1 MTKRAAARILVAR
14 VYDHEQGRSD
24 CRILVDRM
32 WPRGLKKED
41 LKIDRWLKRLA
52 PSADLRRWFQ
62 HDPSRWEEFRRR
74 YFAELDAQPD
84 AWRELAELCGS
95 RTVTLLFA
103 AKDREHNNAI
113 ALREYLERQGRLKPA
128 ACRGAGE
135 NKDSRRRFLRSVP
148 KGHP

>member
-14 VYDHEQGRSD
+14 VYDPEKGRNGS
-24 CRILVDRM
+24 RILVDRM
-32 WPRGLKKED
+32 WPRGLKKEG
-41 LKIDRWLKRLA
+41 LKIDGWMKRVA

-62 HDPSRWEEFRRR
+62 HDPGRWEEFRRR
-74 YFAELDAQPD
+74 YFAELDSQPD

-103 AKDREHNNAI
+103 AKDREHNNAT
-113 ALREYLERQGRLKPA
+113 ALREYLERQRRLKPA
-128 ACRGAGE
+128 VRRGARE
-135 NKDSRRRFLRSVP
+135 NKDSRRRLLRSVP

>member
-1 MTKRAAARILVAR
+1 MTRKAAARILVAR
-14 VYDHEQGRSD
+14 VYDPERGRGG

-52 PSADLRRWFQ
+52 PSTDLRRWFQ
-62 HDPSRWEEFRRR
+62 HDPNRWEEFRRR

-84 AWRELAELCGS
+84 AWLELAELCGS

-103 AKDREHNNAI
+103 ANDREHNNAT
-113 ALREYLERQGRLKPA
+113 ALREYLQRQGRRKPA
-128 ACRGAGE
+128 VGRRNTGTAA
-135 NKDSRRRFLRSVP
+135 SR
-148 KGHP
+148 